1 MRAAAHYRSSSTG
14 CAATQTLARTLPVS
28 KAVVLSRSDTRRG
41 SFRWRTSA
49 SRSSRSAA
57 IARAWN
63 LLPGTTDVH
72 LPRFNL
78 GARDAMPAALEA
90 LWRDD
95 RIDERDA
102 VPTALAAVTMP
113 LARLF
118 SRGCSRAADT
128 RAAARSSAAHC
139 RCAAAFSIAF
149 SAITREQFGIRS
161 FSVAH
166 RIGAQ
171 TIAHVLTHIKQMSWI
186 PLTQLSRNRP

>member
-1 MRAAAHYRSSSTG
+1 MRATAHYRSSSTG

-49 SRSSRSAA
+49 RRSSRSAA

-113 LARLF
+113 LA
-118 SRGCSRAADT
+118 GCSRAAAST

>member
-1 MRAAAHYRSSSTG
+1 MRATAHYRSSSTR
-14 CAATQTLARTLPVS
+14 CAATQTLARTQPVS

-63 LLPGTTDVH
+63 LLPGTTDVY

-78 GARDAMPAALEA
+78 GVRDAMPAALEA
-90 LWRDD
+90 LLWRDD

-118 SRGCSRAADT
+118 SRG
-128 RAAARSSAAHC
+128 
-139 RCAAAFSIAF
+139 
-149 SAITREQFGIRS
+149 
-161 FSVAH
+161 
-166 RIGAQ
+166 
-171 TIAHVLTHIKQMSWI
+171 
-186 PLTQLSRNRP
+186 

>member
-63 LLPGTTDVH
+63 LLPGTTDVY

-113 LARLF
+113 LA
-118 SRGCSRAADT
+118 GCSRAAANT
-128 RAAARSSAAHC
+128 RAAARSSAAYC

>member
-49 SRSSRSAA
+49 RRSSRSAA

-113 LARLF
+113 LA
-118 SRGCSRAADT
+118 GCSRAAANT

>member
-1 MRAAAHYRSSSTG
+1 MRTTAHYRSSSTG

-49 SRSSRSAA
+49 RRSSRSAA

-113 LARLF
+113 LA
-118 SRGCSRAADT
+118 GCSRAAANT

>member
-1 MRAAAHYRSSSTG
+1 MRATAHYRSSSTG

-49 SRSSRSAA
+49 RRSSRSAA

-102 VPTALAAVTMP
+102 APTALAAVTMP
-113 LARLF
+113 LA
-118 SRGCSRAADT
+118 GCSRAAANT

>member
-1 MRAAAHYRSSSTG
+1 MRATAHYRSSSTR
-14 CAATQTLARTLPVS
+14 CAATQTLARTQPVS

-78 GARDAMPAALEA
+78 GARDAMPATLEA

-113 LARLF
+113 LA
-118 SRGCSRAADT
+118 GCSHAAANT

-139 RCAAAFSIAF
+139 RCDAAFSIAF

>member
-1 MRAAAHYRSSSTG
+1 MRATAHYRSSSTG

-49 SRSSRSAA
+49 RRSSRSAA

-72 LPRFNL
+72 LPRVNL

-113 LARLF
+113 LA
-118 SRGCSRAADT
+118 GCSRAAANT

>member
-1 MRAAAHYRSSSTG
+1 MRATAHYRSSSTE

-49 SRSSRSAA
+49 RRSSRSAA

-113 LARLF
+113 LA
-118 SRGCSRAADT
+118 GCSRAAANT

>member
-1 MRAAAHYRSSSTG
+1 MRATAHYRSSSTG

-49 SRSSRSAA
+49 RRSSLSAA

-113 LARLF
+113 LA
-118 SRGCSRAADT
+118 GCSRAAANT

>member
-1 MRAAAHYRSSSTG
+1 MRAIAHYRSSSTG

-49 SRSSRSAA
+49 RRSSRSAA

-113 LARLF
+113 LA
-118 SRGCSRAADT
+118 GCSRAAANT

>member
-49 SRSSRSAA
+49 RRSSRSAA

-102 VPTALAAVTMP
+102 VPTALAAVMMP
-113 LARLF
+113 LA
-118 SRGCSRAADT
+118 GCSRAAANT

>member
-49 SRSSRSAA
+49 RRSSRSAA

-113 LARLF
+113 LA
-118 SRGCSRAADT
+118 GCSRAAANT

-149 SAITREQFGIRS
+149 SAITREQFGIRL

>member
-1 MRAAAHYRSSSTG
+1 MRATAHYRSSSTG
-14 CAATQTLARTLPVS
+14 CAATQTLARTQPVS

-49 SRSSRSAA
+49 RRSSRSAA

-113 LARLF
+113 LA
-118 SRGCSRAADT
+118 GCSRAAANT

>member
-1 MRAAAHYRSSSTG
+1 MRATAHYRSSSTG

-28 KAVVLSRSDTRRG
+28 KAVVLSRSDTRRD

-49 SRSSRSAA
+49 RRSSRSAA

-113 LARLF
+113 LA
-118 SRGCSRAADT
+118 GCSRAAANT

>member
-49 SRSSRSAA
+49 RRSSRSAA

-113 LARLF
+113 LA
-118 SRGCSRAADT
+118 GCSRAAANT

-171 TIAHVLTHIKQMSWI
+171 TIVHVLTHIKQMSWI

>member
-1 MRAAAHYRSSSTG
+1 MRATAHYRSSSTG

-49 SRSSRSAA
+49 RRSSRSAA
-57 IARAWN
+57 ITRAWN

-113 LARLF
+113 LA
-118 SRGCSRAADT
+118 GCSRAAANT

>member
-1 MRAAAHYRSSSTG
+1 MRATAHYRSSSTG

-49 SRSSRSAA
+49 RRSSRSAA

-113 LARLF
+113 LA
-118 SRGCSRAADT
+118 GCSRAAANT

-161 FSVAH
+161 FSVAR

>member
-49 SRSSRSAA
+49 RRSSRSAA

-72 LPRFNL
+72 LPRFSL
-78 GARDAMPAALEA
+78 GARDAMPATLEA

-113 LARLF
+113 LA
-118 SRGCSRAADT
+118 GCSRAAANT

>member
-1 MRAAAHYRSSSTG
+1 MRATAHYRSSSTG

-49 SRSSRSAA
+49 RRSSRSAA

-113 LARLF
+113 LA
-118 SRGCSRAADT
+118 GCSRAAANT